1 MKTYQ
6 DTLDW
11 MFSKLPM
18 YQRIGKRAYKPNMES
33 MLNLDN
39 YLCKPHKSF
48 KSIHIAGTNG
58 KGSTS
63 HLIAS
68 ALQSSGY
75 KVGLYT
81 SPHLMDF
88 RERIKINGN
97 KIPHKEVIQFI
108 AEHKNYFELNRTSFF
123 EMTVGMAFTYFQYA
137 KVDYAV
143 IEVGMGGRLD
153 ATNIVTPVLS
163 VITNIGLDH
172 MEFLGTSRSKIAS
185 EKAGIIKTSIP
196 VVIGEKDQETQ
207 SVFEEIANMN
217 SAQLIFNKPLDM
229 EWETDLKGG
238 YQVKN
243 IQTAYTALNELSDK
257 RVDNNSIK
265 QGFKN
270 VISNTGI
277 QGRWQV
283 ISEKPKILLD
293 VGHNKEGI
301 SLIVQQL
308 QDLSYNK
315 LHIVL
320 GFVKGKNVNELIS
333 LFPKEALIYLSS
345 PKIERAYTLERLKA
359 DLINNNLTIKYF
371 ESVIESFQSAKSK
384 AFQNDLVLVCGSTF
398 VVAEVLS
405 FLKDEKL

>member
-1 MKTYQ
+1 
-6 DTLDW
+6 

-97 KIPHKEVIQFI
+97 KITHKEVIRFI

-123 EMTVGMAFTYFQYA
+123 EMTVGMAFTYFKNA

-153 ATNIVTPVLS
+153 ATNIVTPVIS

-172 MEFLGTSRSKIAS
+172 VEFLGTSRSKIAS

-217 SAQLIFNKPLDM
+217 SAPLIFNKPLDM
-229 EWETDLKGG
+229 EWESDLKGG

-265 QGFKN
+265 QGFKK

-301 SLIVQQL
+301 SLIVEQL

-320 GFVKGKNVNELIS
+320 GFVKGKNVNKLIS

-371 ESVIESFQSAKSK
+371 ESVIESFQSAKSN

>member
-6 DTLDW
+6 DILDW

-108 AEHKNYFELNRTSFF
+108 AKHKNYFELNRTSFF
-123 EMTVGMAFTYFQYA
+123 EMTVGMAFTYFQFA

-217 SAQLIFNKPLDM
+217 SAPLIFNKPLDM

-257 RVDNNSIK
+257 RVDNNSIE

-320 GFVKGKNVNELIS
+320 GFVKGKNVNKLIS

-345 PKIERAYTLERLKA
+345 PKIERAYTLERLKT

-371 ESVIESFQSAKSK
+371 ESVIESFQSAKSN

>member
-108 AEHKNYFELNRTSFF
+108 AKHKNYFELNRTSFF

-371 ESVIESFQSAKSK
+371 ESVIESFQSAKSN

>member
-97 KIPHKEVIQFI
+97 KIAHKDVIRFI

-123 EMTVGMAFTYFQYA
+123 EMTVGMAFSYFKHA

-172 MEFLGTSRSKIAS
+172 MEFFGTSRSKIAS
-185 EKAGIIKTSIP
+185 EKAGIIKSCIP

-217 SAQLIFNKPLDM
+217 SAPLIFNKPL
-229 EWETDLKGG
+229 EIQWESDLKGG

-265 QGFKN
+265 QGFKK

-301 SLIVQQL
+301 SLIVEQL

-320 GFVKGKNVNELIS
+320 GFVKGKNVNKLIS

-371 ESVIESFQSAKSK
+371 ESVIESFQSAKSN
-384 AFQNDLVLVCGSTF
+384 ALQNDLVLVCGSTF

>member
-1 MKTYQ
+1 
-6 DTLDW
+6 
-11 MFSKLPM
+11 M

-63 HLIAS
+63 HLISS

-97 KIPHKEVIQFI
+97 KIPHKKVIQFI

-123 EMTVGMAFTYFQYA
+123 EMTVGMAFTYFKYA

-172 MEFLGTSRSKIAS
+172 VEFLGTSRSKIAS
-185 EKAGIIKTSIP
+185 EKAGIIKKSIP

-217 SAQLIFNKPLDM
+217 SAPLIFNKPLDM

-301 SLIVQQL
+301 SLIAQQL
-308 QDLSYNK
+308 QDLSFNK

-320 GFVKGKNVNELIS
+320 GFVKGKNVNKLIS
-333 LFPKEALIYLSS
+333 LFQKEALFYLM
-345 PKIERAYTLERLKA
+345 IMLIMDLKN
-359 DLINNNLTIKYF
+359 LIN
-371 ESVIESFQSAKSK
+371 
-384 AFQNDLVLVCGSTF
+384 
-398 VVAEVLS
+398 
-405 FLKDEKL
+405 

>member
-39 YLCKPHKSF
+39 YLGNPHKSF

-68 ALQSSGY
+68 VLQSSGY
-75 KVGLYT
+75 RVGLYT

-97 KIPHKEVIQFI
+97 EIEHKEVIRFI

-123 EMTVGMAFTYFQYA
+123 EMTVGMAFTYFKNA

-172 MEFLGTSRSKIAS
+172 VEFLGTSRSKIAS

-196 VVIGEKDQETQ
+196 VIIGEKDKETQ
-207 SVFEEIANMN
+207 PVFEEIANIN
-217 SAQLIFNKPLDM
+217 SAPLIFNNPLDI

-243 IQTAYTALNELSDK
+243 IQTAYTALNELADK

-265 QGFKN
+265 LGFKN
-270 VISNTGI
+270 VFSNTGI

-283 ISEKPKILLD
+283 ISENPKILLD
-293 VGHNKEGI
+293 VGHNKEGF
-301 SLIVQQL
+301 SLIVEQL

-320 GFVKGKNVNELIS
+320 GFVKGKNVNKLIS
-333 LFPKEALIYLSS
+333 LFPKEALIYLST
-345 PKIERAYTLERLKA
+345 PKIERAYPLERLKT
-359 DLINNNLTIKYF
+359 DLINNSLSIKYF
-371 ESVIESFQSAKSK
+371 ESVIESFQYAKSS
-384 AFQNDLVLVCGSTF
+384 AFKNDLVLVCGSTF

-405 FLKDEKL
+405 FLKD